1 VLQGRRAEDL
11 WVHPHDPHPNALA
24 HRLVAESLAP
34 ALRRLAE

>member
-24 HRLVAESLAP
+24 HHLAAEALEP
-34 ALRRLAE
+34 ALRRTVE